1 MIYMDKI
8 KIEINN
14 KKYEIINDEYFETW
28 DLNDENILV
37 IDKQQIAHNIINS
50 LAENNI
56 VDDSALDEAIW
67 SIVDDIGGEI
77 KSIAYNY
84 ANNNNIG
91 IQDYCF

>member
-1 MIYMDKI
+1 MNKI

-14 KKYEIINDEYFETW
+14 KEYEIIYDKYFETW

-37 IDKQQIAHNIINS
+37 IDKQQLAHNIVDD
-50 LAENNI
+50 LAENNV

-84 ANNNNIG
+84 ANNNNIN

>member
-1 MIYMDKI
+1 MDKI

-28 DLNDENILV
+28 DLNDESILV

-50 LAENNI
+50 LTENNV

-84 ANNNNIG
+84 ADNNNIDV
-91 IQDYCF
+91 QYYCF

>member
-1 MIYMDKI
+1 MDKI

>member
-1 MIYMDKI
+1 MDKI

-28 DLNDENILV
+28 DLNDESILV

-50 LAENNI
+50 LTENNI

-84 ANNNNIG
+84 ANNNNIDV
-91 IQDYCF
+91 QDYYF

>member
-1 MIYMDKI
+1 MNKI

-14 KKYEIINDEYFETW
+14 KEYEIIYDKYFETW

-37 IDKQQIAHNIINS
+37 IDKQQLAHNIIDD
-50 LAENNI
+50 LAKNNV

-67 SIVDDIGGEI
+67 NIVDDIGGEI

-84 ANNNNIG
+84 ADNNNIDV
-91 IQDYCF
+91 QDYCF

>member
-1 MIYMDKI
+1 MDKI

-28 DLNDENILV
+28 DLNDESILV

-50 LAENNI
+50 LAENNV

-91 IQDYCF
+91 VQDYCF

>member
-1 MIYMDKI
+1 MNKI

-14 KKYEIINDEYFETW
+14 EKYEIINDEYFETW
-28 DLNDENILV
+28 DLNNENILI
-37 IDKQQIAHNIINS
+37 IDKQQIAHNIIDD
-50 LAENNI
+50 LTENNI

-84 ANNNNIG
+84 ADNNNIDV
-91 IQDYCF
+91 QDYCF

>member
-1 MIYMDKI
+1 MDKI

-28 DLNDENILV
+28 DLNDEHILV

-50 LAENNI
+50 LAENNV

-84 ANNNNIG
+84 ADNNNIG
-91 IQDYCF
+91 VQDYCF

>member
-1 MIYMDKI
+1 MDKI

-14 KKYEIINDEYFETW
+14 KKYEIINDKYFETW
-28 DLNDENILV
+28 DLNDESIL
-37 IDKQQIAHNIINS
+37 ILNKQQIARNIIDS
-50 LAENNI
+50 LTENNI

-84 ANNNNIG
+84 ADNNNIDV
-91 IQDYCF
+91 QDYCF

>member
-1 MIYMDKI
+1 MDKI

-28 DLNDENILV
+28 DLNDETIL
-37 IDKQQIAHNIINS
+37 IMNKQQIAHNIINS

-84 ANNNNIG
+84 ADNNNID

>member
-1 MIYMDKI
+1 MNKI

-28 DLNDENILV
+28 NFNDENILV
-37 IDKQQIAHNIINS
+37 INKQQIAHNIINS
-50 LAENNI
+50 LAENNV

-84 ANNNNIG
+84 ADNNNIDV
-91 IQDYCF
+91 QDYCF

>member
-1 MIYMDKI
+1 MNKI

-14 KKYEIINDEYFETW
+14 KEYEIIYDKYFETW

-37 IDKQQIAHNIINS
+37 IDKQQLAHNIIDD
-50 LAENNI
+50 LAENNV

-84 ANNNNIG
+84 ADNNNIDV
-91 IQDYCF
+91 QDYCF

>member
-1 MIYMDKI
+1 MDKI

-28 DLNDENILV
+28 DLNDESILV

-50 LAENNI
+50 LAKNNV

-84 ANNNNIG
+84 ADNNNIDV
-91 IQDYCF
+91 QDYCF

>member
-1 MIYMDKI
+1 MNKI

-28 DLNDENILV
+28 NFNDENILV
-37 IDKQQIAHNIINS
+37 INKQQIAHNIIDS
-50 LAENNI
+50 LAENNV

-84 ANNNNIG
+84 ADNNNIDV
-91 IQDYCF
+91 QDYCF

>member
-1 MIYMDKI
+1 MNKI

-28 DLNDENILV
+28 NFNDENILV
-37 IDKQQIAHNIINS
+37 INKQQIAHNIIDS
-50 LAENNI
+50 LAENDV

-84 ANNNNIG
+84 ADNNNIDV
-91 IQDYCF
+91 QDYCF

>member
-1 MIYMDKI
+1 MNKI
-8 KIEINN
+8 KIEIKN

-37 IDKQQIAHNIINS
+37 IDKQQIAHNIIDS
-50 LAENNI
+50 LTENNV

-84 ANNNNIG
+84 ADNNNIDV
-91 IQDYCF
+91 QDYYF

>member
-1 MIYMDKI
+1 MDKI

-50 LAENNI
+50 LAENNV

-84 ANNNNIG
+84 ADNNNIG
-91 IQDYCF
+91 VQDYCF

>member
-1 MIYMDKI
+1 MDKI

-37 IDKQQIAHNIINS
+37 IDKQQIANNIING

-84 ANNNNIG
+84 ADNNNIDV
-91 IQDYCF
+91 QDYCF

>member
-1 MIYMDKI
+1 MDKI

-28 DLNDENILV
+28 DLNDESILI
-37 IDKQQIAHNIINS
+37 IDKQQIAHNIIDS
-50 LAENNI
+50 LTENNI

-77 KSIAYNY
+77 KSIAYDY
-84 ANNNNIG
+84 ANNNNNINV
-91 IQDYCF
+91 QDYCF

>member
-1 MIYMDKI
+1 MDKI

-14 KKYEIINDEYFETW
+14 KKYEIINDKYFETW
-28 DLNDENILV
+28 DLNGESILV
-37 IDKQQIAHNIINS
+37 LNKQQIARNIIDS
-50 LAENNI
+50 LTENNI

-84 ANNNNIG
+84 ADNNNIDV
-91 IQDYCF
+91 QDYCF

>member
-1 MIYMDKI
+1 MDKI

-28 DLNDENILV
+28 DLNDESILV

-50 LAENNI
+50 LTKNNV

-84 ANNNNIG
+84 AANNNIDV
-91 IQDYCF
+91 QDYCF

>member
-1 MIYMDKI
+1 MDKI

-28 DLNDENILV
+28 DLNDESILV
-37 IDKQQIAHNIINS
+37 IDKQQIAHNIIDS
-50 LAENNI
+50 LTENNI

-84 ANNNNIG
+84 ADNNNINV
-91 IQDYCF
+91 QDYCF

>member
-1 MIYMDKI
+1 MDKI

-28 DLNDENILV
+28 DLNDENIL
-37 IDKQQIAHNIINS
+37 IMNKQQIAHNIINS

-84 ANNNNIG
+84 ADNNNID

>member
-1 MIYMDKI
+1 MNKI
-8 KIEINN
+8 KIEIKN

-37 IDKQQIAHNIINS
+37 INKQQIAHNIIDS
-50 LAENNI
+50 LTENNV

-84 ANNNNIG
+84 ADNNNIDV
-91 IQDYCF
+91 QDYCF

>member
-1 MIYMDKI
+1 MDKI

-28 DLNDENILV
+28 DLNDESILV

-50 LAENNI
+50 LAENNV

-84 ANNNNIG
+84 ADNNNIG
-91 IQDYCF
+91 VQDYCF

>member
-1 MIYMDKI
+1 MNKI

-28 DLNDENILV
+28 DLNDEHILV

-50 LAENNI
+50 LAENNV

-84 ANNNNIG
+84 ADNNNIDV
-91 IQDYCF
+91 QDYCF

>member
-1 MIYMDKI
+1 MNKI

-50 LAENNI
+50 LAENDV

-84 ANNNNIG
+84 ADNNNIG
-91 IQDYCF
+91 VQDYCF

>member
-1 MIYMDKI
+1 MDKI

-50 LAENNI
+50 LTENNI

-84 ANNNNIG
+84 ANNNNIDV
-91 IQDYCF
+91 QDYYF